1 MGRAVNLDRTPQG
14 DLVDIDLHAI
24 LGYQMAQASVVTNS
38 VFKRHVGEPE
48 GLSKVEFCM
57 LALIRRNP
65 DVSAKQLALA
75 LAVTPPNIAMALE
88 KLEARGWIARSRG
101 TRDARIQHVRLTEQG
116 DEVARRCSAALLE
129 GEREAVKTL
138 SPAEWAML
146 AELLH
151 KLARAR

>member
-1 MGRAVNLDRTPQG
+1 MGRAANLDRTPQG
-14 DLVDIDLHAI
+14 DLVDLDLHAI
-24 LGYQMAQASVVTNS
+24 LGYQMAQASVVTNT
-38 VFKRHVGEPE
+38 VFKRRVGEPE
-48 GLSKVEFCM
+48 GVSKVEFCM

-88 KLEARGWIARSRG
+88 RLEARGWIVRSRG
-101 TRDARIQHVRLTEQG
+101 TRDARIQHVRLTELG
-116 DEVARRCSAALLE
+116 DEVAQRCSAALLE